1 MIILVPDLNKS
12 NSIDKGC
19 PRSSEIILKF
29 TVLAF
34 NKSKLFEILADYYRY
49 LRGKSSNCSLD
60 FGLMQGIHGKVES
73 RYFDLKQGRRNV
85 SKPGEARV
93 FQAYTFHP

>member
-1 MIILVPDLNKS
+1 M
-12 NSIDKGC
+12 
-19 PRSSEIILKF
+19 ILKL

-34 NKSKLFEILADYYRY
+34 NKSKLFEILADYDAY
-49 LRGKSSNCSLD
+49 LREKYPNCSLD

-73 RYFDLKQGRRNV
+73 RYFDLKQRWRNV
-85 SKPGEARV
+85 SKPGEAQV